1 VEGVAAAEVANGVK
15 AGWLPVAAVE
25 DFIGDAAARVVRYEM
40 PAVAAVVG
48 GILGQELLR
57 AVTGKGEPVR
67 NAFFFS
73 MTNSQGTIENLGCPR

>member
-1 VEGVAAAEVANGVK
+1 MGGTSTRAALSSPRFLSLILNVMPRAPSVSPYR
-15 AGWLPVAAVE
+15 W
-25 DFIGDAAARVVRYEM
+25 VRYEM

>member
-1 VEGVAAAEVANGVK
+1 
-15 AGWLPVAAVE
+15 
-25 DFIGDAAARVVRYEM
+25 M

>member
-1 VEGVAAAEVANGVK
+1 LYRYPAEDYVGGGGEDG
-15 AGWLPVAAVE
+15 AG
-25 DFIGDAAARVVRYEM
+25 YEM

-73 MTNSQGTIENLGCPR
+73 MANSQGTIENIGCPR

>member
-1 VEGVAAAEVANGVK
+1 M
-15 AGWLPVAAVE
+15 E
-25 DFIGDAAARVVRYEM
+25 DFLGGVGAAGVGDASYEM

-67 NAFFFS
+67 NSFFFT
-73 MTNSQGTIENLGCPR
+73 MANSQGTIENIGCPA